1 MKTFFKL
8 ATIGALAISVTSCEE
23 LQKLADVEFGV
34 PYEQVI
40 PVNIETPTEA
50 DGSAIL
56 SINQDIKLFELD
68 GMDEYKDLIKNVSIS
83 KIQFMT
89 SNVAA
94 GLDAELSG
102 SLKIG
107 EDITISIPSFEIA
120 EGMLSDIS
128 EDAIAFDKISELMTN
143 NKEINYS
150 IDFSISEVPAAFDLK
165 ILMEFTVKA
174 SPLESL

>member
-1 MKTFFKL
+1 MKTVFKL
-8 ATIGALAISVTSCEE
+8 AVFGVLAIGISSCEE
-23 LQKLADVEFGV
+23 LKKLADIEFGV

-50 DGSAIL
+50 DGSAVL
-56 SINQDIKLFELD
+56 SISQDIKLFELD
-68 GMDEYKDLIKNVSIS
+68 GMDEYQDLIKNVSIS

-94 GLDAELSG
+94 GAGADLSG
-102 SLKIG
+102 ALKIG

-120 EGMLSDIS
+120 EGVLSDIS
-128 EDAIAFDKISELMTN
+128 EDAVAFDKISELMTN
-143 NKEINYS
+143 DKEINYT